1 MSVKEFI
8 KEIQKK
14 PKAWV
19 HEVMPNLRL
28 KYMKVQSTQTVDIQI
43 YILLMD

>member
-14 PKAWV
+14 PKAWM
-19 HEVMPNLRL
+19 HEVRTDYLE
-28 KYMKVQSTQTVDIQI
+28 
-43 YILLMD
+43 YILIVFLL